1 MSNFY
6 DAMVLLFSIL
16 IFLFAT
22 RESVR
27 HVRGVMHRIRAEK
40 RVHKLG
46 IKRLV
51 NSVSLMLI
59 SAGPAGYYALHLLDA
74 LISG

>member
-1 MSNFY
+1 MSHLY

-22 RESVR
+22 RVR
-27 HVRGVMHRIRAEK
+27 HVRGVVHRIRAEK

-74 LISG
+74 LIS